1 MTLLTGSQSLSF
13 TYTGI
18 GGRYTSVYSAALA
31 AVGDASLSISV
42 GGTALPASVGNPFSF
57 KVGPGGSVR
66 TLRSSSLAQPVYI
79 GWRASSAAASAGLT
93 VSAYYLLVSED
104 STFAQLQSAK
114 YLTPQTQLLPLIITP
129 NTNIFVKV
137 QVLTFDPFTG
147 LTQTTDMPDADL
159 LP

>member
-1 MTLLTGSQSLSF
+1 
-13 TYTGI
+13 
-18 GGRYTSVYSAALA
+18 VYGATLA
-31 AVGDASLSISV
+31 AVGDASLSIRV
-42 GGTALPASVGNPFSF
+42 GGTALPSSVGNPFSF
-57 KVGPGGSVR
+57 KVGLGGGVR
-66 TLRSSSLAQPVYI
+66 ILRSASASQPVYF
-79 GWRASSAAASAGLT
+79 GWKASSAAASAGLT
-93 VSAYYLLVSED
+93 VRAYYLLVSED

-129 NTNIFVKV
+129 NTDIYVKV